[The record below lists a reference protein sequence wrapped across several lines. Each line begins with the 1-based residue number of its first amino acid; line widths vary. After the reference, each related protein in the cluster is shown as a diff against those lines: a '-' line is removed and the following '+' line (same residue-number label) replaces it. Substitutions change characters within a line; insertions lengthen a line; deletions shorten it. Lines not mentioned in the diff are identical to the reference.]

1 MPSSASRSDVVA
13 ALRAAGC
20 VFAEEEAEIIL
31 GAAPSAAEVVA
42 MVGKRC
48 AGWPLEQVVGWARFR
63 GLRVLVDP
71 GVFVPRRR
79 TEAMAAE
86 AVALAGRV
94 AARRTPV
101 VLDLCCGAGAV
112 GLAVAAE
119 VPGTELWAVDVQPAA
134 VSCARRNVGAR
145 GRVLQGDLDA
155 PLPPSLRGR
164 VDVLVANVP
173 YVPTGEIALLPAEA
187 RLHEPRVTL
196 DGGADGLDVLTRVA
210 ALAPGWLAPGGSLLC
225 ETSDRQAAEAARR
238 FARHGLR
245 PRFVTDEDLG
255 ATVVVGTRQSAPRSR
270 SGYPSRDTATS

>member
-1 MPSSASRSDVVA
+1 MPSSASRSGVAA

-20 VFAEEEAEIIL
+20 VFAEEEAEVIL
-31 GAAPSAAEVVA
+31 GGASSAGEVAE
-42 MVGKRC
+42 MVRNRC

-63 GLRVLVDP
+63 GLRVLVDA

-86 AVALAGRV
+86 AAALARRV
-94 AARRTPV
+94 ARRRTPV

-119 VPGTELWAVDVQPAA
+119 VPGTELWAADVEPAA
-134 VSCARRNVGAR
+134 VACARRNVGDR
-145 GRVLQGDLDA
+145 GRVLLGDLDA
-155 PLPPSLRGR
+155 PLPPALRGR
-164 VDVLVANVP
+164 VDVLAANVP
-173 YVPTGEIALLPAEA
+173 YVPTDEIALLPAEA
-187 RLHEPRVTL
+187 RLHEPTVTL

-238 FARHGLR
+238 FERHGLR
-245 PRFVTDEDLG
+245 PRLVTDEDLG
-255 ATVVVGTRQSAPRSR
+255 ATVVVGTRRSDRGSR